1 MTTEDEDGTS
11 GRHMA
16 LFSSLYLSSPPL
28 PLTPSLMI
36 VVLTS
41 KMSALG
47 TFTQFP
53 NCPTKDVKKIERLF
67 QSLRNLVYGT
77 CCNY

>member
-16 LFSSLYLSSPPL
+16 SVSSLSLLLHPC
-28 PLTPSLMI
+28 PLTPSLML
-36 VVLTS
+36 VVFTS
-41 KMSALG
+41 KIYALG

-53 NCPTKDVKKIERLF
+53 SHPTKDVKKIERLF
-67 QSLRNLVYGT
+67 QSSGNLVYGT